1 MVIAGTKGRIAL
13 GALSLTSFV
22 TRSEAVV
29 TEAMEALGQDSVL
42 ALNFAG
48 WTRQRL
54 FVLPDLLLQNFIR
67 HRITIIWFRT
77 PITNFQILEI
87 FRI

>member
-54 FVLPDLLLQNFIR
+54 FVLPDLLLENLIHVRCHFNLAKSFHFSFDQHQF
-67 HRITIIWFRT
+67 F
-77 PITNFQILEI
+77 L
-87 FRI
+87 